1 MAGGPEAAAMA
12 IEERREY
19 ARAGESVAPA
29 TGLRTRKGLA
39 GVTSPCFV
47 PSLNEGA
54 GAGPRSGCI
63 ALGHPLRGR
72 RECHAMAADS
82 TASTTQRRK
91 LRLRDLTE
99 DRRVAQMLALGFSS
113 GLPLLLV
120 LGTFTLRLAD
130 SGIDIKTIG
139 LFSYVALPYSL
150 KFLWA
155 PSIDR
160 VDVPFLAARLGR
172 KRAWMVTT
180 QIATALAL
188 VLMAFAD
195 PKEQLAL
202 LGVGAFLVAFCAA
215 TQDVVI
221 DGWRIEA
228 AGTDLQGIMAATSNL
243 GYRFGLI
250 LAGAGALYVAAYG
263 GWTLAY
269 LSMAALMSVGF
280 VAALLATP
288 YDRPR
293 EAATG
298 RRDLP
303 AAMRRAVLEPLTDLH
318 ARMGNALFAVLALV
332 ALYRMPDFVS
342 GVMANP
348 LYIKLGYGK
357 AEIATIVKLFGI
369 WVGIA
374 GGFLGGWSIARL
386 GMFVTLIIGA
396 FIAAASHLSLA
407 WLALGEPEQWRL
419 AVAVSIESLCGS
431 FAGIALIAYMSSLT
445 TPGFAATQY
454 ALFSSLYALPGKL
467 VAGTSGF
474 VVAAYGFPTFFA
486 MTAAVGIPVVA
497 LCFAVGRIPQQTAP
511 EQTAEPAPET
521 GNPIPPA
528 GLASPEAE
536 PDLPTKAAR
545 AQT

>member
-1 MAGGPEAAAMA
+1 MIVWVKGFEAPEFP
-12 IEERREY
+12 
-19 ARAGESVAPA
+19 V
-29 TGLRTRKGLA
+29 
-39 GVTSPCFV
+39 
-47 PSLNEGA
+47 
-54 GAGPRSGCI
+54 
-63 ALGHPLRGR
+63 
-72 RECHAMAADS
+72 MAAED
-82 TASTTQRRK
+82 TRRK
-91 LRLRDLTE
+91 LRPRDLIE
-99 DRRVAQMLALGFSS
+99 DSRIIQMLALGFSS

-155 PSIDR
+155 PSVDR
-160 VDVPFLAARLGR
+160 LDVPWLAQRLGR
-172 KRAWMVTT
+172 RRAWMVVT

-195 PKEQLAL
+195 PKDHLAL
-202 LGVGAFLVAFCAA
+202 LGLGAFLVAFCAA

-221 DGWRIEA
+221 DGWRIQA
-228 AGTDLQGIMAATSNL
+228 AGEDMQGILAATSNL

-263 GWTLAY
+263 SWTLAY
-269 LSMAALMSVGF
+269 LSMAALMSIGF
-280 VAALLATP
+280 VAALFASAYDVSREHIEAPRKDLAT
-288 YDRPR
+288 
-293 EAATG
+293 
-298 RRDLP
+298 
-303 AAMRRAVLEPLTDLH
+303 AVRSAIFEPLTELYG
-318 ARMGNALFAVLALV
+318 RMGKALFAVLLLV

-374 GGFLGGWSIARL
+374 GGFLGGWSISRFGLFPSLVA
-386 GMFVTLIIGA
+386 GA

-407 WLALGEPEQWRL
+407 WLAMGEPEQWRL
-419 AVAVSIESLCGS
+419 AIAVSIESLCGS

-445 TPGFAATQY
+445 TPGYAATQY

-467 VAGTSGF
+467 VAGASGYI
-474 VVAAYGFPTFFA
+474 VAAFGFPAFFT

-497 LCFAVGRIPQQTAP
+497 LCFAVGRGPKRDAPDQTSVTEA
-511 EQTAEPAPET
+511 T
-521 GNPIPPA
+521 GNSSRFRGLGA
-528 GLASPEAE
+528 GEHSSTP
-536 PDLPTKAAR
+536 AR
-545 AQT
+545 AES

>member
-1 MAGGPEAAAMA
+1 
-12 IEERREY
+12 
-19 ARAGESVAPA
+19 
-29 TGLRTRKGLA
+29 
-39 GVTSPCFV
+39 
-47 PSLNEGA
+47 
-54 GAGPRSGCI
+54 
-63 ALGHPLRGR
+63 
-72 RECHAMAADS
+72 MAADAA
-82 TASTTQRRK
+82 TPKTQPRK
-91 LRLRDLTE
+91 LRLRDITE

-160 VDVPFLAARLGR
+160 LDVPFLAARLGR

-188 VLMAFAD
+188 VLMAFAE

-202 LGVGAFLVAFCAA
+202 LGLGAFLVAFCAA

-228 AGTDLQGIMAATSNL
+228 AGTDMQGIMAATSNL

-288 YDRPR
+288 YDRAR
-293 EAATG
+293 VAASADSPK
-298 RRDLP
+298 RDLP
-303 AAMRRAVLEPLTDLH
+303 TAVRQAVLEPLTELY
-318 ARMGNALFAVLALV
+318 ARMGKALFAVLALV

-348 LYIKLGYGK
+348 LYITLGYGK

-386 GMFVTLIIGA
+386 GLFTTLVIGA

-407 WLALGEPEQWRL
+407 WLAMGGPEPWRL
-419 AVAVSIESLCGS
+419 AIAVSIESLCGS

-445 TPGFAATQY
+445 TPGYAATQY

-474 VVAAYGFPTFFA
+474 VVAAYGFPVFFA

-497 LCFAVGRIPQQTAP
+497 LCFAVGRLPQRAAP
-511 EQTAEPAPET
+511 AAETEAGEEAGAET
-521 GNPIPPA
+521 GNPTRPLD
-528 GLASPEAE
+528 LASAVAE
-536 PDLPTKAAR
+536 PQLPPKAAR

>member
-1 MAGGPEAAAMA
+1 
-12 IEERREY
+12 
-19 ARAGESVAPA
+19 
-29 TGLRTRKGLA
+29 
-39 GVTSPCFV
+39 
-47 PSLNEGA
+47 
-54 GAGPRSGCI
+54 
-63 ALGHPLRGR
+63 
-72 RECHAMAADS
+72 MAADAA
-82 TASTTQRRK
+82 ASKVQPRK
-91 LRLRDLTE
+91 LRLRDITE

-160 VDVPFLAARLGR
+160 VDVPFLARRLGR

-202 LGVGAFLVAFCAA
+202 LGLGAFLVAFCAA

-269 LSMAALMSVGF
+269 LAMAALMGVGLI
-280 VAALLATP
+280 AALLATP

-293 EAATG
+293 EAAG
-298 RRDLP
+298 KRDLP
-303 AAMRRAVLEPLTDLH
+303 TAVRRAVLEPLTNLH

-348 LYIKLGYGK
+348 LYITLGYGK

-374 GGFLGGWSIARL
+374 GGFAGGWSIARL
-386 GMFVTLIIGA
+386 GLFPTLVIGA

-407 WLALGEPEQWRL
+407 WLALGAPEPWRL

-497 LCFAVGRIPQQTAP
+497 LCFAVGRIPQRTAP
-511 EQTAEPAPET
+511 AEAAPET
-521 GNPIPPA
+521 APGNSTRPV
-528 GLASPEAE
+528 GLASAEASPEIS
-536 PDLPTKAAR
+536 PKAAR